1 MTKKHIK
8 FSFDRTDFSETE
20 DKYKLRRAGER
31 EGIAITRIKVLAP
44 KPTSKPR
51 AKIKKCCRGRKRA
64 IRENA
69 VQTALEQRGSAL
81 GSLQSFV
88 RELVGDDDYDI
99 THRVNGREI
108 RDIGQLTVDELF
120 LNF

>member
-8 FSFDRTDFSETE
+8 FSFDRTDFAETE
-20 DKYKLRRAGER
+20 AQYKLRQAGER
-31 EGIAITRIKVLAP
+31 EGIAITRIKILSP
-44 KPTSKPR
+44 KPSSKPR

-69 VQTALEQRGSAL
+69 VQTALEQRGHAL

-88 RELVGDDDYDI
+88 RELVGDGYDI
-99 THRVNGREI
+99 TQCVNGREI

-120 LNF
+120 LDF